1 MYCKYCGRII
11 DDDSKYCVNC
21 GNNMNNDNGGTISAD
36 SSSKGF
42 AILGFFIPIIGL
54 ILYLV
59 YERKQPKRAKS
70 AGKGALIGFI
80 TKIVVYIVIVILYI
94 IFASSMIK
102 STMSNIDINTYNID
116 SMEETAG
123 FDVEFGEFRVT
134 NNGYT
139 YDTSLEVTITN
150 TSDKQ
155 KSFFITIEAID
166 EDGTRIDTDM
176 IMADRLNSNQ
186 KIKLEAF
193 EYVPQE
199 KIEQYKSATF
209 KVLEVQ
215 KYWFPNLNIYI
226 KSVFKLKII

>member
-1 MYCKYCGRII
+1 MYCKYCGKII

-21 GNNMNNDNGGTISAD
+21 GNNMNNDNSGTVPVDAP
-36 SSSKGF
+36 SKGF

-94 IFASSMIK
+94 IFASSVIK
-102 STMSNIDINTYNID
+102 STMVNIDIKTNRINSIQ
-116 SMEETAG
+116 ETSD
-123 FDVEFGEFRVT
+123 FDVEFGEFKVS

-139 YDTSLEVTITN
+139 YDTSLEVTVTN

-166 EDGTRIDTDM
+166 EDGVRIDTDM
-176 IMADRLNSNQ
+176 IMADRLNPNQ

-199 KIEQYKSATF
+199 KVEQYKLATF

-215 KYWFPNLNIYI
+215 KY
-226 KSVFKLKII
+226 

>member
-1 MYCKYCGRII
+1 MYCKYCGKII

-21 GNNMNNDNGGTISAD
+21 GNNMNNDNGETISAD
-36 SSSKGF
+36 EPSKGF

-54 ILYLV
+54 ILYLF

-80 TKIVVYIVIVILYI
+80 TKIVVYTVIVILYI

-102 STMSNIDINTYNID
+102 STMGNIDINTYSID
-116 SMEETAG
+116 SMEETAD
-123 FDVEFGEFRVT
+123 FDVEFGEFKVT

-139 YDTSLEVTITN
+139 YDTSLEVTVTN

-193 EYVPQE
+193 EYVPKE
-199 KIEQYKSATF
+199 KIEQYKSASF
-209 KVLEVQ
+209 KVLDVQ
-215 KYWFPNLNIYI
+215 KH
-226 KSVFKLKII
+226 

>member
-21 GNNMNNDNGGTISAD
+21 GNNMNNDNGGTISEDAP
-36 SSSKGF
+36 SKGF

-94 IFASSMIK
+94 ILASSMIK
-102 STMSNIDINTYNID
+102 STMGNIDINTNRIN
-116 SMEETAG
+116 SIQETSD
-123 FDVEFGEFRVT
+123 FDVEFGEFKVS

-139 YDTSLEVTITN
+139 YDTSLEVTVTN

-166 EDGTRIDTDM
+166 EDCVRIDTDM
-176 IMADRLNSNQ
+176 IMADRLNPNQ

-193 EYVPQE
+193 EYVSQD
-199 KIEQYKSATF
+199 KIEQYESATF

-215 KYWFPNLNIYI
+215 KH
-226 KSVFKLKII
+226 

>member
-21 GNNMNNDNGGTISAD
+21 GNNMKNDNSGTVSDDAP
-36 SSSKGF
+36 SKGF
-42 AILGFFIPIIGL
+42 AILGFFVPIIGL
-54 ILYLV
+54 ILYLI
-59 YERKQPKRAKS
+59 YERKQPQRAKS

-102 STMSNIDINTYNID
+102 GTMSNIDINTYNVD
-116 SMEETAG
+116 SIEETAD
-123 FDVEFGEFRVT
+123 FDVDFDEFKVT

-139 YDTSLEVTITN
+139 YDTSLEVVITN
-150 TSDKQ
+150 NSNQQ

-166 EDGTRIDTDM
+166 EEGTRLDTDM
-176 IMADRLNSNQ
+176 IMADRLNPGQ
-186 KIKLEAF
+186 KVKLEAF

-209 KVLEVQ
+209 KVLDVQ
-215 KYWFPNLNIYI
+215 KH
-226 KSVFKLKII
+226 

>member
-21 GNNMNNDNGGTISAD
+21 GNNMKNDNSGTVSDDAP
-36 SSSKGF
+36 SKGF
-42 AILGFFIPIIGL
+42 AILGFFVPIIGL
-54 ILYLV
+54 ILYLI

-102 STMSNIDINTYNID
+102 GTMSNIDINTYNVD
-116 SMEETAG
+116 SIEETAD
-123 FDVEFGEFRVT
+123 FDVEFDELKVT

-139 YDTSLEVTITN
+139 YDTSLEVVITN
-150 TSDKQ
+150 NSNQQ

-166 EDGTRIDTDM
+166 EEGTRLDTDM
-176 IMADRLNSNQ
+176 IMADRLNPGQ
-186 KIKLEAF
+186 KVKLEAF

-209 KVLEVQ
+209 KVLDVQ
-215 KYWFPNLNIYI
+215 KH
-226 KSVFKLKII
+226 

>member
-1 MYCKYCGRII
+1 MYCKYCGKII

-21 GNNMNNDNGGTISAD
+21 GNNMNNDNGGTMSVDAP
-36 SSSKGF
+36 SKGF

-102 STMSNIDINTYNID
+102 STMGNIDINPYSID
-116 SMEETAG
+116 SMEETAD
-123 FDVEFGEFRVT
+123 FDVEFGEFKVT
-134 NNGYT
+134 SNGYT
-139 YDTSLEVTITN
+139 YDTSLEVTVTN

-176 IMADRLNSNQ
+176 IMADRLNPNQ

-199 KIEQYKSATF
+199 KIEQYKLATF

-215 KYWFPNLNIYI
+215 KY
-226 KSVFKLKII
+226 

>member
-1 MYCKYCGRII
+1 MYCKYCGKII

-21 GNNMNNDNGGTISAD
+21 GNNMNNDNSGTVPVDAP
-36 SSSKGF
+36 SKGF

-102 STMSNIDINTYNID
+102 SIMGNIDINTNRIN
-116 SMEETAG
+116 SIQETSD
-123 FDVEFGEFRVT
+123 FDVEFGEFKVS

-139 YDTSLEVTITN
+139 YDTSLEVTVTN

-166 EDGTRIDTDM
+166 EDGVRIDTDM
-176 IMADRLNSNQ
+176 IMADRLNPGQ
-186 KIKLEAF
+186 KVKLEAF
-193 EYVPQE
+193 KYVPQE
-199 KIEQYKSATF
+199 KIEQYKTATF
-209 KVLEVQ
+209 KVL
-215 KYWFPNLNIYI
+215 
-226 KSVFKLKII
+226 

>member
-1 MYCKYCGRII
+1 MYCKYCGKII

-21 GNNMNNDNGGTISAD
+21 GNNMNNDNSGTVPVDAP
-36 SSSKGF
+36 SKGF

-102 STMSNIDINTYNID
+102 STMGNIDINTNRIN
-116 SMEETAG
+116 SIQETSD
-123 FDVEFGEFRVT
+123 FDVEFGEFKVS

-139 YDTSLEVTITN
+139 YDTSLEVTVTN

-166 EDGTRIDTDM
+166 EDGVRIDTDM
-176 IMADRLNSNQ
+176 IMADRLNPNQ

-199 KIEQYKSATF
+199 KIEQYKLATF

-215 KYWFPNLNIYI
+215 KY
-226 KSVFKLKII
+226 

>member
-21 GNNMNNDNGGTISAD
+21 GNNMKNDNSGTVSDDAP
-36 SSSKGF
+36 SKGF
-42 AILGFFIPIIGL
+42 AVLGFFVPIIGL
-54 ILYLV
+54 ILYLI

-94 IFASSMIK
+94 IFTSSMIK
-102 STMSNIDINTYNID
+102 GTKSNIDINTYNVD
-116 SMEETAG
+116 SIEETAD
-123 FDVEFGEFRVT
+123 FDVEFDEFKVT

-139 YDTSLEVTITN
+139 YDTSLEVVITN
-150 TSDKQ
+150 NSNQQ

-166 EDGTRIDTDM
+166 EEGTRLDTDM
-176 IMADRLNSNQ
+176 IMADRLNPGQ
-186 KIKLEAF
+186 KVKLEAF

-209 KVLEVQ
+209 KVLDVQ
-215 KYWFPNLNIYI
+215 KH
-226 KSVFKLKII
+226 

>member
-11 DDDSKYCVNC
+11 DDDSKYCVYC
-21 GNNMNNDNGGTISAD
+21 GNNMKNDNSGTVPDDAP
-36 SSSKGF
+36 SKGF
-42 AILGFFIPIIGL
+42 AILGFFVPIIGL
-54 ILYLV
+54 ILYLI

-102 STMSNIDINTYNID
+102 GTMSNIDINTYNVD
-116 SMEETAG
+116 SIEETAD
-123 FDVEFGEFRVT
+123 FDVEFDEFKVT

-139 YDTSLEVTITN
+139 YDTSLEVVITN
-150 TSDKQ
+150 NSNQQ

-166 EDGTRIDTDM
+166 EEGTRLDTDM
-176 IMADRLNSNQ
+176 IMADRLNPGQ
-186 KIKLEAF
+186 KVKLEAF

-209 KVLEVQ
+209 KVLDVQ
-215 KYWFPNLNIYI
+215 KH
-226 KSVFKLKII
+226 

>member
-21 GNNMNNDNGGTISAD
+21 GNNMQNDNSGTVSDDAP
-36 SSSKGF
+36 SKGF
-42 AILGFFIPIIGL
+42 AILGFFVPIIGL
-54 ILYLV
+54 ILYLI

-102 STMSNIDINTYNID
+102 GTMSNIDINTYNVD
-116 SMEETAG
+116 SIEETAD
-123 FDVEFGEFRVT
+123 FDVEFDEFKVT

-139 YDTSLEVTITN
+139 YDTSLEVVITN
-150 TSDKQ
+150 NSNQQ

-166 EDGTRIDTDM
+166 EEGTRLDTDM
-176 IMADRLNSNQ
+176 IMADRLNPGQ

-209 KVLEVQ
+209 KVLDVR
-215 KYWFPNLNIYI
+215 KH
-226 KSVFKLKII
+226 

>member
-21 GNNMNNDNGGTISAD
+21 GNNMKNDNSGTVSDDAP
-36 SSSKGF
+36 SKGF
-42 AILGFFIPIIGL
+42 AILGFFVPIIGL
-54 ILYLV
+54 ILYLI

-102 STMSNIDINTYNID
+102 GTMSNIDINTYNVD
-116 SMEETAG
+116 SIEETAD
-123 FDVEFGEFRVT
+123 FDVEFYEFKVT

-139 YDTSLEVTITN
+139 YDTSLEVVITN
-150 TSDKQ
+150 NSNKQ

-166 EDGTRIDTDM
+166 EEGTRLDTDM
-176 IMADRLNSNQ
+176 IMADRLNPGQ
-186 KIKLEAF
+186 KVKLEAF

-209 KVLEVQ
+209 KVLDVQ
-215 KYWFPNLNIYI
+215 KH
-226 KSVFKLKII
+226 

>member
-21 GNNMNNDNGGTISAD
+21 GNNMKNDNSGTVSDDAA
-36 SSSKGF
+36 SKGF
-42 AILGFFIPIIGL
+42 AILGFFVPIIGL
-54 ILYLV
+54 ILYLI

-102 STMSNIDINTYNID
+102 GTMSDIDINTYNVD
-116 SMEETAG
+116 SIEETAD
-123 FDVEFGEFRVT
+123 FDVEFDEFKVT

-139 YDTSLEVTITN
+139 YDTSLEVVITN
-150 TSDKQ
+150 NSNQQ

-166 EDGTRIDTDM
+166 EEGTRLDTDM
-176 IMADRLNSNQ
+176 IMADRLNPGQ
-186 KIKLEAF
+186 KVKLEAF

-209 KVLEVQ
+209 KVLDVQ
-215 KYWFPNLNIYI
+215 KH
-226 KSVFKLKII
+226 

>member
-21 GNNMNNDNGGTISAD
+21 GNNMKNDNSGTVPDDAP
-36 SSSKGF
+36 SKGF
-42 AILGFFIPIIGL
+42 AILGFFVPIIGL
-54 ILYLV
+54 ILYLI

-102 STMSNIDINTYNID
+102 GTMSNIDINTYNVD
-116 SMEETAG
+116 SIEETAD
-123 FDVEFGEFRVT
+123 FDVEFDEFKVT

-139 YDTSLEVTITN
+139 YDTSLEVVITN
-150 TSDKQ
+150 NSNQQ

-166 EDGTRIDTDM
+166 EEGTRLDTDM
-176 IMADRLNSNQ
+176 IMADRLNPGQ
-186 KIKLEAF
+186 KVKLEAF

-209 KVLEVQ
+209 KVLDVQ
-215 KYWFPNLNIYI
+215 QH
-226 KSVFKLKII
+226 

>member
-21 GNNMNNDNGGTISAD
+21 GNNMNNDNSGTVSEDAP
-36 SSSKGF
+36 SRGF
-42 AILGFFIPIIGL
+42 AILGFFVPIIGL
-54 ILYLV
+54 ILYLI

-70 AGKGALIGFI
+70 AGKGALVGFI
-80 TKIVVYIVIVILYI
+80 TKIVIYIVIVILYV

-102 STMSNIDINTYNID
+102 STMGNIDINTYNID
-116 SMEETAG
+116 SMEETAD
-123 FDVEFGEFRVT
+123 FDVEFGEFKVT

-139 YDTSLEVTITN
+139 YDTSLEVTVTN

-155 KSFFITIEAID
+155 KSFYITVEAVD
-166 EDGTRIDTDM
+166 EDGTRLDTDM

-186 KIKLEAF
+186 KVKLEAF
-193 EYVPQE
+193 KYVPQE

-215 KYWFPNLNIYI
+215 KY
-226 KSVFKLKII
+226 

>member
-1 MYCKYCGRII
+1 MYCKYCGKII

-21 GNNMNNDNGGTISAD
+21 GNNMNNDNSGTVPVDAP
-36 SSSKGF
+36 SKGF

-102 STMSNIDINTYNID
+102 STMGNIDINTYSID
-116 SMEETAG
+116 SMEETAD
-123 FDVEFGEFRVT
+123 FDVEFGEFKVT

-139 YDTSLEVTITN
+139 YDTSLEVTVTN

-176 IMADRLNSNQ
+176 IMADRLNPNQ

-199 KIEQYKSATF
+199 KIEQYKLATF

-215 KYWFPNLNIYI
+215 NY
-226 KSVFKLKII
+226 

>member
-21 GNNMNNDNGGTISAD
+21 GNNMNNDIGGTVSAD
-36 SSSKGF
+36 APSKGF

-80 TKIVVYIVIVILYI
+80 TKIVVYITIEVLYI
-94 IFASSMIK
+94 NFASSMIK
-102 STMSNIDINTYNID
+102 STMGNIDINTNRID
-116 SMEETAG
+116 SIQETSD
-123 FDVEFGEFRVT
+123 FDVEFGEFKIS

-139 YDTSLEVTITN
+139 YDTSLEVIVTN
-150 TSDKQ
+150 TSEKQ

-166 EDGTRIDTDM
+166 EDGARLGTDM
-176 IMADRLNSNQ
+176 IMADHLNSNQ

-199 KIEQYKSATF
+199 KIEQFKLATF

-215 KYWFPNLNIYI
+215 KY
-226 KSVFKLKII
+226 

>member
-21 GNNMNNDNGGTISAD
+21 GNNMNNDIGGTVSAD
-36 SSSKGF
+36 APSKGF

-80 TKIVVYIVIVILYI
+80 TKIVVYITIVLLYI

-102 STMSNIDINTYNID
+102 STMGNIDINTNRID
-116 SMEETAG
+116 SIQETSD
-123 FDVEFGEFRVT
+123 FDVEFGEFKIS

-139 YDTSLEVTITN
+139 YDTSLEVIVTN
-150 TSDKQ
+150 TSEKQ
-155 KSFFITIEAID
+155 KSFFINIEAID
-166 EDGTRIDTDM
+166 EDGARLSTDM
-176 IMADRLNSNQ
+176 IIADRLNSNQ

-199 KIEQYKSATF
+199 KIEQFKLATF

-215 KYWFPNLNIYI
+215 KY
-226 KSVFKLKII
+226 

>member
-1 MYCKYCGRII
+1 MYCKYCGKII

-21 GNNMNNDNGGTISAD
+21 GNNMNNDNSGTVPVDAP
-36 SSSKGF
+36 SKGF

-102 STMSNIDINTYNID
+102 STMGNIDINTYNID

-123 FDVEFGEFRVT
+123 FDVEFGEFKVT

-139 YDTSLEVTITN
+139 YDTSLEVTVTN

-193 EYVPQE
+193 EYVSQD

-215 KYWFPNLNIYI
+215 KY
-226 KSVFKLKII
+226 

>member
-1 MYCKYCGRII
+1 MKRGIGMYCKYCGKII

-21 GNNMNNDNGGTISAD
+21 GNNMNNDNSGTVPVDAP
-36 SSSKGF
+36 SKGF

-102 STMSNIDINTYNID
+102 STMGNIDINTNRIN
-116 SMEETAG
+116 SIQETSD
-123 FDVEFGEFRVT
+123 FDVEFGEFKVS
-134 NNGYT
+134 NNGYI
-139 YDTSLEVTITN
+139 YYTSLEVTVTN

-166 EDGTRIDTDM
+166 EEGARLDTDM
-176 IMADRLNSNQ
+176 IMADRLNPGQ
-186 KIKLEAF
+186 KVKLEAF
-193 EYVPQE
+193 KYVPQE
-199 KIEQYKSATF
+199 KIEQYKTATF

-215 KYWFPNLNIYI
+215 KY
-226 KSVFKLKII
+226 

>member
-21 GNNMNNDNGGTISAD
+21 GNNMNNDNSGTVPVDAP
-36 SSSKGF
+36 SKGF

-80 TKIVVYIVIVILYI
+80 TKIIVYITIVVLYI

-102 STMSNIDINTYNID
+102 STMGNIDINTNRID
-116 SMEETAG
+116 SIQETSD
-123 FDVEFGEFRVT
+123 FDVEFGEFKIS

-139 YDTSLEVTITN
+139 YDTSLEVIVTN
-150 TSDKQ
+150 TSEKQ

-166 EDGTRIDTDM
+166 EDGARLGTDT

-199 KIEQYKSATF
+199 KIEQFKLSTF

-215 KYWFPNLNIYI
+215 KY
-226 KSVFKLKII
+226 

>member
-1 MYCKYCGRII
+1 MYCKYGGKII
-11 DDDSKYCVNC
+11 DDDSKFCSEC
-21 GNNMNNDNGGTISAD
+21 GNSISIENKAGHLSD
-36 SSSKGF
+36 KSSKGF

-54 ILYLV
+54 IRYLV

-94 IFASSMIK
+94 IFASLMIK
-102 STMSNIDINTYNID
+102 GTMSNIDINTYNVD
-116 SMEETAG
+116 SIEETAD
-123 FDVEFGEFRVT
+123 FDIEFDEFKVT

-139 YDTSLEVTITN
+139 YDTSLEVVITN
-150 TSDKQ
+150 NSNQQ

-166 EDGTRIDTDM
+166 EEGTRLDTDM
-176 IMADRLNSNQ
+176 IMADRLNPGQ
-186 KIKLEAF
+186 KVKLEAF

-209 KVLEVQ
+209 KVLDVQ
-215 KYWFPNLNIYI
+215 KHSFFVPNLT
-226 KSVFKLKII
+226 KS

>member
-102 STMSNIDINTYNID
+102 S
-116 SMEETAG
+116 
-123 FDVEFGEFRVT
+123 
-134 NNGYT
+134 
-139 YDTSLEVTITN
+139 
-150 TSDKQ
+150 
-155 KSFFITIEAID
+155 
-166 EDGTRIDTDM
+166 
-176 IMADRLNSNQ
+176 IMGHIWH
-186 KIKLEAF
+186 KH
-193 EYVPQE
+193 
-199 KIEQYKSATF
+199 
-209 KVLEVQ
+209 
-215 KYWFPNLNIYI
+215 
-226 KSVFKLKII
+226 